1 MSAEQLAAALHSD
14 NLEWSDHQ
22 VRDID
27 FVTAAGMTKP
37 ELGLLLIRAY
47 AGNDPGALKIA
58 TWLATQQSRKYLSN
72 IPEGMRRKMVSAAIM
87 EFLLPFCTPCGGTG
101 KALQGQKWTV
111 CPTCSG
117 TAIKRYTNGERARM
131 IGLDTLG
138 EWDRPYTKILNRIN
152 DAYYAALVRVRRR
165 MGR

>member
-1 MSAEQLAAALHSD
+1 MTAERLGAALESD

-37 ELGLLLIRAY
+37 ELGVLLIRAY
-47 AGNDPGALKIA
+47 VSNDPGAVKLA
-58 TWLATQQSRKYLSN
+58 TWLATQQSRRYLSN
-72 IPEGMRRKMVSAAIM
+72 IPEGMRRRLVGAAIK
-87 EFLLPFCTPCGGTG
+87 EFLVPICTPCGGTG

-111 CPTCSG
+111 CPSCAG
-117 TAIKRYTNGERARM
+117 TAIKRYTNGERAKM
-131 IGLDTLG
+131 IGLDAMG
-138 EWDRPYTKILNRIN
+138 AWDQPYTKILSRIN
-152 DAYYAALVRVRRR
+152 DAYYAALMQVRRR